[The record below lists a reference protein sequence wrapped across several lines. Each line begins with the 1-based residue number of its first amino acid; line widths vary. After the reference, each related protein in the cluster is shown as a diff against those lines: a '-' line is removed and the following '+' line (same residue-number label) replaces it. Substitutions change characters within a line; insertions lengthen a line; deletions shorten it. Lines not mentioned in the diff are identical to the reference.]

1 MLARPRAD
9 RPARAPLAR
18 CFFPAVA
25 LLLACGSDPATGGP
39 EADASASPDA
49 PATAL
54 PDGAAPPPGDGG
66 GGSPPIV
73 TCHATPRP
81 DGARKMLVT
90 RPRSKEATGGY
101 GTNAKL
107 LEVLDVSAA
116 GALSRPGKVLDM
128 AGPTQGTPVFTPDGA
143 IAIVPMGGKAGL
155 ASIVFDATGTPTV
168 VEASFAPEGR
178 LSGTQV
184 VIDATGSRAF
194 ALDSNTEANGGG
206 VYEVRIACDGHLTL
220 IGKALPSEKSQEL
233 ALLDANRGL
242 YAGAVVG
249 GKGDLHL
256 FDLLAKSATSSLAAF
271 GDDDAAASSVA
282 VTPDGKFAVVTDTG
296 FLAGNRLAV
305 VDLATM
311 TTKQKLAVDGPEA
324 FLVSSFG
331 NAMMLVQ
338 SDTADAYVPV
348 TYSPTAAAPVAL
360 GAKLT
365 TARKVELPTSPVVM
379 KNGAL
384 KGTVYVVE
392 VSGIRTV
399 RWDASGKL
407 ADGGLFS
414 MDVDKDLFNAPFAL
428 GVMP

>member
-1 MLARPRAD
+1 MLARH
-9 RPARAPLAR
+9 ARAPLAR
-18 CFFPAVA
+18 CLFPAAA
-25 LLLACGSDPATGGP
+25 LLLACGGDPASGTP
-39 EADASASPDA
+39 EVDAGASPDA
-49 PATAL
+49 PATTL
-54 PDGAAPPPGDGG
+54 PDGATPPPGDGG
-66 GGSPPIV
+66 GGPPPIV
-73 TCHATPRP
+73 TCHAAPRP

-116 GALSRPGKVLDM
+116 GALSRPGQVLTM
-128 AGPTQGTPVFTPDGA
+128 AGSTQGTPVFTPDGA

-155 ASIVFDATGTPTV
+155 ASIVFDAAGTPTV
-168 VEASFAPEGR
+168 VEASFAPEGK
-178 LSGTQV
+178 LSATEV

-206 VYEVRIACDGHLTL
+206 VYEVRIACDGRLTL
-220 IGKALPSEKSQEL
+220 VGKALPSEKSQKL

-256 FDLLAKSATSSLAAF
+256 FDLATKLSTSSVAAF

-305 VDLATM
+305 VELATM

-324 FLVSSFG
+324 FLVSPFG

-348 TYSPTAAAPVAL
+348 TYSPTAAAPLVL
-360 GAKLT
+360 GTKIA
-365 TARKVELPTSPVVM
+365 ASRKVELPTGPVVM
-379 KNGAL
+379 KNGSL

-399 RWDASGKL
+399 RWDAAGKL
-407 ADGGLFS
+407 ADVGLFS

-428 GVMP
+428 GVQP

>member
-1 MLARPRAD
+1 MLARP
-9 RPARAPLAR
+9 ARASLAR
-18 CFFPAVA
+18 WFSPAAA
-25 LLLACGSDPATGGP
+25 LLLACGGDPAGGTP
-39 EADASASPDA
+39 EGDAGASPDA
-49 PATAL
+49 APTAL
-54 PDGAAPPPGDGG
+54 PDGAPPPGDGG
-66 GGSPPIV
+66 DGGGPPPIV

-81 DGARKMLVT
+81 DGPRKMLVT
-90 RPRSKEATGGY
+90 RPRSKEAAGGY
-101 GTNAKL
+101 STNAKL

-128 AGPTQGTPVFTPDGA
+128 AGPTQGAPVFTPDGA

-155 ASIVFDATGTPTV
+155 ASIVFDAAGNPTV
-168 VEASFAPEGR
+168 VETSFAPEGR
-178 LSGTQV
+178 LSNTTV

-194 ALDSNTEANGGG
+194 ALDSNTVANGGG
-206 VYEVRIACDGHLTL
+206 VYEVRIACDGRLTL
-220 IGKALPSEKSQEL
+220 IGKSLPSEKSQQL

-242 YAGAVVG
+242 YSGAVVG

-256 FDLLAKSATSSLAAF
+256 FDLVTKFPTASVAAF
-271 GDDDAAASSVA
+271 GDDDASASSVA

-311 TTKQKLAVDGPEA
+311 TTKQKVAVDGPEA
-324 FLVSSFG
+324 FLVSPFG

-348 TYSPTAAAPVAL
+348 TYSPTAAAPLTL
-360 GAKLT
+360 GTKIAAT
-365 TARKVELPTSPVVM
+365 RKVELPSGPVLM

-392 VSGIRTV
+392 VSGIRAV
-399 RWDASGKL
+399 RWDAAGRL
-407 ADGGLFS
+407 ADVGLFS

-428 GVMP
+428 GVQP